1 MQITTLRLSPSKVIQ
16 RNDWTVAELV
26 TRKIK
31 AQVNIIR
38 IQAVLSCSVSVNF
51 SLLCDEEFAI
61 NAPQIWLKDALKDI
75 KSTSFLQAEL
85 ISELFNFY
93 QKLGFLDRLIEV
105 KEAQEQAMIDGDL
118 PPLINSPTSRKLVH
132 HKRRSP
138 PKQSLSPMNSH

>member
-1 MQITTLRLSPSKVIQ
+1 MIQ
-16 RNDWTVAELV
+16 RNDWTVPELV

-31 AQVNIIR
+31 VQVNIIR
-38 IQAVLSCSVSVNF
+38 IQAVLSCSNSVNF
-51 SLLCDEEFAI
+51 NLLCDEEFAI
-61 NAPQIWLKDALKDI
+61 NAPQIWLKDALKAI

-105 KEAQEQAMIDGDL
+105 KEAQERAMQTLMESGDL
-118 PPLINSPTSRKLVH
+118 PPLVNSPNSRKLVL